1 MKQILFIIKGSQAER
16 ELVAELISFTY
27 QNPVNID
34 GNFSDLLESD
44 KCAFAKCKSYTDLVV
59 INHIGVGR
67 IYPLSRAITGH
78 LAVKPHGKSHFFINP
93 DAVVICTDMVN
104 KCDILANFPAGT
116 FRVLEAVDFLAH
128 TAIMLSTWK
137 K

>member
-16 ELVAELISFTY
+16 ELVARMISFTY
-27 QNPVNID
+27 QNPVIID
-34 GNFSDLLESD
+34 GNFSDFLESD
-44 KCAFAKCKSYTDLVV
+44 KCAFAKCKSYTDMVV

-78 LAVKPHGKSHFFINP
+78 LAVKPHGRSHFFINP
-93 DAVVICTDMVN
+93 DAIVICTDMVN

-116 FRVLEAVDFLAH
+116 FRVLDAVDFLAH